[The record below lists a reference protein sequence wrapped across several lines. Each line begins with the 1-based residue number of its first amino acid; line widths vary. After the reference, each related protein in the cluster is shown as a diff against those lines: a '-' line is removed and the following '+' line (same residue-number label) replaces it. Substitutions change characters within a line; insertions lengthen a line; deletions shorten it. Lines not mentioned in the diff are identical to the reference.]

1 MAHMITHRK
10 MTDITIVIITDI
22 DMTDEMADITNV
34 TMAYITKCYYYNI
47 YKNDWQNAWHK
58 CYYDWYNNSYN
69 DCNINDWQND
79 WHNKKCYN
87 NWYNNIL

>member
-1 MAHMITHRK
+1 MITHRK

-47 YKNDWQNAWHK
+47 YKND
-58 CYYDWYNNSYN
+58 
-69 DCNINDWQND
+69 
-79 WHNKKCYN
+79 
-87 NWYNNIL
+87 